1 MISIEGKLFKSYS
14 KIPMKKA
21 LFCPL
26 QGVIDVISKK
36 WALLIINEIGNHE
49 KIRFNELKR
58 ELRFITSKT
67 LTNTLKELE
76 ANGLIIRTAF
86 NEIPPRVEYSLTND
100 GKVLHKN
107 IIGLLR
113 WAAERD
119 DAIVKR
125 CSCVKS

>member
-1 MISIEGKLFKSYS
+1 
-14 KIPMKKA
+14 MKKA

-76 ANGLIIRTAF
+76 ANGLIIRTVF
-86 NEIPPRVEYSLTND
+86 NEIPPRVEYLTND